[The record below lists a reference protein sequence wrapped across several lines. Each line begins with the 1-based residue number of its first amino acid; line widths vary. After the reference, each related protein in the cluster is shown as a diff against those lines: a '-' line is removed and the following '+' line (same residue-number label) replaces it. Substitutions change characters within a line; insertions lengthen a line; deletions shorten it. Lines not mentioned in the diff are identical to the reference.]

1 MQAVTRWRI
10 NRGIKGIL
18 SVNVNVSLLFCAGGI
33 KIFWPQVNYQ
43 PWTIISGK
51 LQERVYLSIVQIIDL
66 FRSLGSVVTWLWTEQ
81 AALCFSAEIF
91 TTELKFCFVTRML
104 QTTQVLVLPFRW
116 EWTTCRY
123 GIFVSLYHACHVSS
137 FFCCC
142 FNISSNISNMRCSVS
157 SPDETP
163 RRELKIRRAAEYFWR
178 TSRCFIWWWNT
189 VSNVWYFFSN
199 KIIFEGEI
207 KDANTKQCFIRFPN
221 TH

>member
-1 MQAVTRWRI
+1 MKIFFTKMLGANELISSFNKPVYHYKQGNVCEVNEVNGQVKWQMSNFSVYYWKTERQALLATRI
-10 NRGIKGIL
+10 F
-18 SVNVNVSLLFCAGGI
+18 LLFGGI
-33 KIFWPQVNYQ
+33 FCHFLFLAVKQGIQITFFHGIYINNYWDLENIFHKWDETN
-43 PWTIISGK
+43 
-51 LQERVYLSIVQIIDL
+51 
-66 FRSLGSVVTWLWTEQ
+66 TW
-81 AALCFSAEIF
+81 CKK
-91 TTELKFCFVTRML
+91 TT
-104 QTTQVLVLPFRW
+104 
-116 EWTTCRY
+116 
-123 GIFVSLYHACHVSS
+123 
-137 FFCCC
+137 
-142 FNISSNISNMRCSVS
+142 SSNISNMRCSVS

>member
-1 MQAVTRWRI
+1 MGRFYFSQENNLVQGHPKAVFCKITLRRSKECLQFSIPWGRLRISRWPFHSYKIFVAYLI
-10 NRGIKGIL
+10 NPLQFFWSLIFCI
-18 SVNVNVSLLFCAGGI
+18 SLLG
-33 KIFWPQVNYQ
+33 
-43 PWTIISGK
+43 
-51 LQERVYLSIVQIIDL
+51 LSY
-66 FRSLGSVVTWLWTEQ
+66 
-81 AALCFSAEIF
+81 FS
-91 TTELKFCFVTRML
+91 R
-104 QTTQVLVLPFRW
+104 
-116 EWTTCRY
+116 
-123 GIFVSLYHACHVSS
+123 
-137 FFCCC
+137 
-142 FNISSNISNMRCSVS
+142 NISNMRCSVS

>member
-1 MQAVTRWRI
+1 MNW
-10 NRGIKGIL
+10 GHPDKIL
-18 SVNVNVSLLFCAGGI
+18 R
-33 KIFWPQVNYQ
+33 Q
-43 PWTIISGK
+43 
-51 LQERVYLSIVQIIDL
+51 
-66 FRSLGSVVTWLWTEQ
+66 
-81 AALCFSAEIF
+81 
-91 TTELKFCFVTRML
+91 
-104 QTTQVLVLPFRW
+104 
-116 EWTTCRY
+116 
-123 GIFVSLYHACHVSS
+123 
-137 FFCCC
+137 
-142 FNISSNISNMRCSVS
+142 ISSSTAGFDSRLNPDVVKTFSSLIYTNIMIPYLYPLGNWYATYFELALSTKLYVFSCNISNMRCSVS